1 MRSGFDSPTA
11 QLLPAVASLT
21 TIFCQR
27 RDLHVQLVHA
37 GMHPDLLATQ
47 SPLMASPSP
56 FISTTRVGTPRT
68 CRWFRVLVGV
78 CVCGGLSIAVA
89 CFCWRFREF
98 CIWVGLWFRGC
109 LFDGNIAFVWRAVGL
124 MVRIHPSHG

>member
-78 CVCGGLSIAVA
+78 CVCVVDCPLR
-89 CFCWRFREF
+89 WRVF
-98 CIWVGLWFRGC
+98 VGVFES
-109 LFDGNIAFVWRAVGL
+109 FVFG
-124 MVRIHPSHG
+124 